1 MIKVILW
8 ITLGYLI
15 CYYGVLNSIGNYIVT
30 SDIIDLIIGFL
41 EGFKTS
47 EEI

>member
-1 MIKVILW
+1 MIKILLW
-8 ITLGYLI
+8 VTLGFLI
-15 CYYGVLNSIGNYIVT
+15 CHYGVLSSIGNYIVT